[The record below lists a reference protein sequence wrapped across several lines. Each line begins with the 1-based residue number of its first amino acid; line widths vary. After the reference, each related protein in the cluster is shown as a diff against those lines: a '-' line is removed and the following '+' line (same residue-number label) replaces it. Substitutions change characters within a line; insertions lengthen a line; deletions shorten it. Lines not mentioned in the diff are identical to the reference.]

1 VGDER
6 GEVLEVTGVRETV
19 VTGAVASLLKPFGFT
34 PLATSVP
41 VAARSALPDPG
52 DRVAVPAFV
61 VGHEVGVVEWP
72 DG

>member
-1 VGDER
+1 
-6 GEVLEVTGVRETV
+6 V